1 MVRRLGRVTWFL
13 AWLLTA
19 LPAGAAT
26 DASSKAA
33 ARELANEAKQDFD
46 GGRFDDAALKF
57 RRSFEVARVPTLAV
71 WAARALAKCG
81 QLVGAS
87 EMYRTATQLAPN
99 DLWVGNAQQQA
110 QEDARREMGELLPSI
125 PRLRVRV
132 EGAVRDEV
140 EVTVDRTQIAK
151 ALLGFDI
158 PADPGRRQIVGRR
171 GAEVV
176 EQIVEL
182 KPQER
187 KEVVLQFNAVAP
199 ASAEATAPAPQRLA
213 EAAPPEA
220 ARNEEATRL
229 ISTPASENPQVSR
242 PLYKKWWFWTGVG
255 AVVAAGAVTAFVLTR
270 SSEKTCSG
278 SYPCAEVR

>member
-1 MVRRLGRVTWFL
+1 MVRRLGRVAWVL
-13 AWLLTA
+13 AWFLTA

-26 DASSKAA
+26 DDSSKAA
-33 ARELANEAKQDFD
+33 ARELANKAKQDFD
-46 GGRFDDAALKF
+46 GGRFEDAALEF
-57 RRSFEVARVPTLAV
+57 RRAFEVARVPTLAV

-125 PRLRVRV
+125 PRLRVSV
-132 EGAVRDEV
+132 AGAARDEV
-140 EVTVDRTQIAK
+140 EVTVDRAKIAN
-151 ALLGFDI
+151 ALLGFEI

-171 GAEVV
+171 GTETV
-176 EQIVEL
+176 EQTVEL

-187 KEVVLQFNAVAP
+187 KEVVLQFSAVAP
-199 ASAEATAPAPQRLA
+199 AQAEATAPTPATLA
-213 EAAPPEA
+213 EAAPPVAAQNDEA
-220 ARNEEATRL
+220 LRL
-229 ISTPASENPQVSR
+229 TSTPASEDAQASR

-255 AVVAAGAVTAFVLTR
+255 AAVVAGAVTAFVLTR

-278 SYPCAEVR
+278 SYPCAEVK